1 MTYSEKGEF
10 TYNML
15 AKVQH
20 LSVGFE
26 HLIPVVYLT
35 GSWHSNL
42 IAHLTHSLLFIP
54 NLMCIP

>member
-15 AKVQH
+15 AEVQH

-26 HLIPVVYLT
+26 HLIPIVYLT

-42 IAHLTHSLLFIP
+42 IAHLIHSLLFIP
-54 NLMCIP
+54 NLM